1 VASGPSPR
9 SRSNPDLSHGR
20 FVRILRHG
28 NPNPPSYRG
37 RLFVACALSMAIQ
50 LITPRL
56 VGAQRVVRS
65 PEQVVS
71 VSKGASAL
79 LVNTT
84 NIQRFSIGDP
94 TVAEAVVVSPTEILI
109 NGKQLGTTSL
119 FLWDNTGAIK
129 LYSVEVTADAPGLQ
143 RYLSSVL
150 QGERIDVV
158 ASGNVVTLSGQV
170 RDASVATR
178 AVEIAK
184 GSGATIVDNLTTPE
198 AVQVLLKVRF
208 AEVNK
213 SVIKEFRS
221 QLATLN
227 PQDLNSKTGD
237 WIGSANTDPQSGAFA
252 DGVVDLGLFNAN
264 ASIEVLI
271 RALTSKGLLR
281 SLAEPNLIALPG
293 KQATFLAG
301 GEFPYPSVQGGGG
314 NNAVSIVFKEFGIRL
329 NFTPTITRNGS
340 IRLKVAPEVSSLDFS
355 TPLIFGGFTIPSL
368 LSRRAETEVEM
379 KSGQYLAIAGLV
391 DNRMT
396 DNSTK
401 IPFLGD
407 IPILG
412 QFFRSKDA
420 RQNRTELL
428 VLVSPK
434 LVLPSDTPALLP
446 TGEPA
451 TWKWSGQMKIKS
463 PSDTSWG
470 KAYQEH

>member
-1 VASGPSPR
+1 VYLG
-9 SRSNPDLSHGR
+9 
-20 FVRILRHG
+20 
-28 NPNPPSYRG
+28 
-37 RLFVACALSMAIQ
+37 
-50 LITPRL
+50 TP
-56 VGAQRVVRS
+56 GTAEGQRVVRS
-65 PEQVVS
+65 PEQVVA

-79 LVNTT
+79 LINSTP
-84 NIQRFSIGDP
+84 IQRFSIGDP
-94 TVAEAVVVSPTEILI
+94 AVAEAVVVSPTEVLV
-109 NGKQLGTTSL
+109 NGKTLGTTSL
-119 FLWDNTGAIK
+119 FLWDNSGAIK

-150 QGERIDVV
+150 SGESIDVL

-170 RDASVATR
+170 RDASVANR

-198 AVQVLLKVRF
+198 AVQVLLRVRF

-213 SVIKEFRS
+213 SAIKEFRS

-227 PQDLNSKTGD
+227 PHRLDDRGD
-237 WIGSANTDPQSGAFA
+237 WAGSANTNQ
-252 DGVVDLGLFNAN
+252 DGTFSDGIVDLGLFNAN
-264 ASIEVLI
+264 ASIELLI
-271 RALTSKGLLR
+271 RVLTSKGLLR

-293 KQATFLAG
+293 REASFLAG
-301 GEFPYPSVQGGGG
+301 GEFPYPAVQGGGA

-329 NFTPTITRNGS
+329 KFTPTITRGGS
-340 IRLKVAPEVSSLDFS
+340 IRLKVAPEVSALDFS
-355 TPLIFGGFTIPSL
+355 NPLIFGGFTIPSL
-368 LSRRAETEVEM
+368 LTRRTETEVEM
-379 KSGQYLAIAGLV
+379 KNGQYLAIAGLV
-391 DNRMT
+391 DNTMT

-401 IPFLGD
+401 IPLLGD

-420 RQNRTELL
+420 RQRRTELL

-451 TWKWSGQMKIKS
+451 SWKWTGQMKMKG
-463 PSDTSWG
+463 PADTAWRS
-470 KAYQEH
+470 YQEH

>member
-1 VASGPSPR
+1 
-9 SRSNPDLSHGR
+9 
-20 FVRILRHG
+20 VRILRHG
-28 NPNPPSYRG
+28 WTAPFLQAWRWCLASA
-37 RLFVACALSMAIQ
+37 LIVAG
-50 LITPRL
+50 L
-56 VGAQRVVRS
+56 VGSAATAAAQRVVRA

-84 NIQRFSIGDP
+84 AIQRFSIGDP
-94 TVAEAVVVSPTEILI
+94 SVAEAVVVSPTEILI
-109 NGKQLGTTSL
+109 NGKTLGTTSL
-119 FLWDNTGAIK
+119 FLWDNGGAIK

-150 QGERIDVV
+150 QGERIDVI

-213 SVIKEFRS
+213 SAIKEFRS

-227 PQDLNSKTGD
+227 PHHLDDRGD
-237 WIGSANTDPQSGAFA
+237 WIGSANTSPQTGAFS
-252 DGVVDLGLFNAN
+252 DGVLDLGLFNAN
-264 ASIEVLI
+264 ASIELLI
-271 RALTSKGLLR
+271 RALTSKGLLK

-293 KQATFLAG
+293 REASFLAG
-301 GEFPYPSVQGGGG
+301 GEFPYPAVQGGGG

-329 NFTPTITRNGS
+329 KFTPTITRGGS
-340 IRLKVAPEVSSLDFS
+340 IRLKVAPEVSALDFS
-355 TPLIFGGFTIPSL
+355 NPLVFGGFTIPSL

-379 KSGQYLAIAGLV
+379 KNGQYLAIAGLV
-391 DNRMT
+391 DNTMT

-401 IPFLGD
+401 IPILGD

-420 RQNRTELL
+420 RQRRTELL

-451 TWKWSGQMKIKS
+451 TWKWTGQMKIKS
-463 PSDTSWG
+463 PADTAWRS
-470 KAYQEH
+470 YQEH

>member
-1 VASGPSPR
+1 
-9 SRSNPDLSHGR
+9 
-20 FVRILRHG
+20 
-28 NPNPPSYRG
+28 
-37 RLFVACALSMAIQ
+37 
-50 LITPRL
+50 
-56 VGAQRVVRS
+56 
-65 PEQVVS
+65 VVS

-84 NIQRFSIGDP
+84 AIQRFSIGDP
-94 TVAEAVVVSPTEILI
+94 AVAEAVVVSPTEILI
-109 NGKQLGTTSL
+109 NGKTLGTTSL

-150 QGERIDVV
+150 AGENIDVM

-170 RDASVATR
+170 RDASVANR

-213 SVIKEFRS
+213 SAIKEFRS
-221 QLATLN
+221 QLATRN
-227 PQDLNSKTGD
+227 PHRLDDQGD
-237 WIGSANTDPQSGAFA
+237 WIGSASTDPQTGAFS

-264 ASIEVLI
+264 ASIELLI
-271 RALTSKGLLR
+271 RALTSRGLLR

-293 KQATFLAG
+293 REASFLAG
-301 GEFPYPSVQGGGG
+301 GEFPYPAVQGGGA

-329 NFTPTITRNGS
+329 KFTPTITRGGS
-340 IRLKVAPEVSSLDFS
+340 IRLKVAPEVSALDFS
-355 TPLIFGGFTIPSL
+355 NPLIFGGFTIPSL

-379 KSGQYLAIAGLV
+379 KNGQYLAIAGLV
-391 DNRMT
+391 DNTMT
-396 DNSTK
+396 DNVTK
-401 IPFLGD
+401 IPLLGD

-420 RQNRTELL
+420 RQRRTELL

-451 TWKWSGQMKIKS
+451 TWKWSGHMKMKG
-463 PSDTSWG
+463 PSDTAW
-470 KAYQEH
+470 KVYQEH

>member
-1 VASGPSPR
+1 
-9 SRSNPDLSHGR
+9 
-20 FVRILRHG
+20 
-28 NPNPPSYRG
+28 
-37 RLFVACALSMAIQ
+37 M
-50 LITPRL
+50 
-56 VGAQRVVRS
+56 VRS

-79 LVNTT
+79 LVNSTP
-84 NIQRFSIGDP
+84 IQRFSIGDP
-94 TVAEAVVVSPTEILI
+94 AVAEAVVVSPTEVLI
-109 NGKQLGTTSL
+109 NGKTLGTTSL
-119 FLWDNTGAIK
+119 FLWDNSGAIK

-150 QGERIDVV
+150 AGETIDVI

-170 RDASVATR
+170 RDASVANR

-213 SVIKEFRS
+213 SAIKEFRS

-227 PQDLNSKTGD
+227 PHHLDDRGD
-237 WIGSANTDPQSGAFA
+237 WRGSGNTGEGGTFS
-252 DGVVDLGLFNAN
+252 DGIVDLGLFNAN
-264 ASIEVLI
+264 ASIELLI
-271 RALTSKGLLR
+271 RALTSKGLLK
-281 SLAEPNLIALPG
+281 SLAEPNLLALPG
-293 KQATFLAG
+293 REATFLAG
-301 GEFPYPSVQGGGG
+301 GEFPYPAVQGGGA

-329 NFTPTITRNGS
+329 KFTPTITRGGS
-340 IRLKVAPEVSSLDFS
+340 IRLKVAPEVSALDFS
-355 TPLIFGGFTIPSL
+355 NPLVFGGFTIPSL
-368 LSRRAETEVEM
+368 LTRRAETEVEM
-379 KSGQYLAIAGLV
+379 KNGQYLAIAGLV
-391 DNRMT
+391 DNTMT

-401 IPFLGD
+401 IPLLGD

-420 RQNRTELL
+420 RQRRTELL

-451 TWKWSGQMKIKS
+451 NWQWTGQMKMRG
-463 PSDTSWG
+463 PADTAWRS
-470 KAYQEH
+470 YQEH

>member
-1 VASGPSPR
+1 MR
-9 SRSNPDLSHGR
+9 T
-20 FVRILRHG
+20 LRHG
-28 NPNPPSYRG
+28 WTVPSQHAWRWC
-37 RLFVACALSMAIQ
+37 FACALS
-50 LITPRL
+50 LTVYLGSPRSAS
-56 VGAQRVVRS
+56 GQRVVRS

-79 LVNTT
+79 LVNSTT
-84 NIQRFSIGDP
+84 IQRFSIGDP
-94 TVAEAVVVSPTEILI
+94 AVAEAVVVSPTEVLI
-109 NGKQLGTTSL
+109 NGKTLGTTSL
-119 FLWDNTGAIK
+119 FLWDNSGAIR

-150 QGERIDVV
+150 AGETIDVI

-170 RDASVATR
+170 RDASVANR

-213 SVIKEFRS
+213 SAIKEFRS

-227 PQDLNSKTGD
+227 PHRLDARDDYNPGWVGSSNTGE
-237 WIGSANTDPQSGAFA
+237 GGGFA
-252 DGVVDLGLFNAN
+252 DGVVDFGLFNAN

-271 RALTSKGLLR
+271 RFLTSKGMLK

-293 KQATFLAG
+293 REASFLAG
-301 GEFPYPSVQGGGG
+301 GEFPYPAVQGGGA

-329 NFTPTITRNGS
+329 RFTPTITRGGS
-340 IRLKVAPEVSSLDFS
+340 IRLKVAPEVSALDFS
-355 TPLIFGGFTIPSL
+355 NPLVFGGFTIPSL
-368 LSRRAETEVEM
+368 LTRRAETEVEM
-379 KSGQYLAIAGLV
+379 KNGQYLAIAGLV
-391 DNRMT
+391 DNTMT

-401 IPFLGD
+401 IPILGD

-420 RQNRTELL
+420 RQRRTELL

-451 TWKWSGQMKIKS
+451 SWKWSGQMKMKG
-463 PSDTSWG
+463 PADTAWRS
-470 KAYQEH
+470 YQEH

>member
-1 VASGPSPR
+1 
-9 SRSNPDLSHGR
+9 
-20 FVRILRHG
+20 VRTYRHG
-28 NPNPPSYRG
+28 WTIHFLQAWRWRY
-37 RLFVACALSMAIQ
+37 ACAV
-50 LITPRL
+50 ITAALAGGARPAE
-56 VGAQRVVRS
+56 AQRVVRA
-65 PEQVVS
+65 PEQIVS

-84 NIQRFSIGDP
+84 AIQRFSIGDP
-94 TVAEAVVVSPTEILI
+94 AVAEAVVVSPTEVLI
-109 NGKQLGTTSL
+109 NGKALGTTSL
-119 FLWDNTGAIK
+119 FLWDNSGNIK

-143 RYLSSVL
+143 RYLSTVL
-150 QGERIDVV
+150 QGEKIDVI
-158 ASGNVVTLSGQV
+158 ASGNVVTLTGQV
-170 RDASVATR
+170 RDASVASR

-213 SVIKEFRS
+213 SAIKEFRS

-227 PQDLNSKTGD
+227 PQDLNGRTGN
-237 WIGSANTDPQSGAFA
+237 WAGTANADPQTGTFA
-252 DGVVDLGLFNAN
+252 DGVVDLALFNAN

-271 RALTSKGLLR
+271 RALISKGLLK

-293 KQATFLAG
+293 REASFLAG
-301 GEFPYPSVQGGGG
+301 GEFPYPTVQGSSG

-329 NFTPTITRNGS
+329 KFTPTITRGGS
-340 IRLKVAPEVSSLDFS
+340 IRLKVAPEVSALDFS
-355 TPLIFGGFTIPSL
+355 NPLIFGGFTIPSI

-379 KSGQYLAIAGLV
+379 KNGQYLAIAGLV
-391 DNRMT
+391 DNTLT

-401 IPFLGD
+401 IPLLGD

-420 RQNRTELL
+420 RQRRTELL

-446 TGEPA
+446 TGEPS
-451 TWKWSGQMKIKS
+451 TWKWSGQMKMNAA
-463 PSDTSWG
+463 DTAWRDS
-470 KAYQEH
+470 QEH

>member
-1 VASGPSPR
+1 M
-9 SRSNPDLSHGR
+9 
-20 FVRILRHG
+20 VR
-28 NPNPPSYRG
+28 
-37 RLFVACALSMAIQ
+37 A
-50 LITPRL
+50 
-56 VGAQRVVRS
+56 
-65 PEQVVS
+65 PEQIVS

-79 LVNTT
+79 LVNPTA
-84 NIQRFSIGDP
+84 IQRFSIGDP
-94 TVAEAVVVSPTEILI
+94 AVAEAVVVSPTEILI
-109 NGKQLGTTSL
+109 NGKTLGTTSL
-119 FLWDNTGAIK
+119 FLWDNSGAIK

-150 QGERIDVV
+150 AGETIDVI

-170 RDASVATR
+170 RDASVANR

-213 SVIKEFRS
+213 SAIKEFRS

-227 PQDLNSKTGD
+227 PQDLDHRGD
-237 WIGSANTDPQSGAFA
+237 WRGSANTGVGGTFS
-252 DGVVDLGLFNAN
+252 DGIVDLGLFNAN
-264 ASIEVLI
+264 ASIELLI
-271 RALTSKGLLR
+271 RALTSRGLLK
-281 SLAEPNLIALPG
+281 SLAEPNLLALPG
-293 KQATFLAG
+293 REATFLAG
-301 GEFPYPSVQGGGG
+301 GEFPYPAVQGGGA

-329 NFTPTITRNGS
+329 KFTPTITRGGS
-340 IRLKVAPEVSSLDFS
+340 IRLKVAPEVSALDFS
-355 TPLIFGGFTIPSL
+355 NPLIFGGFTIPSL
-368 LSRRAETEVEM
+368 LTRRAETEVEM
-379 KSGQYLAIAGLV
+379 KNGQYLAIAGLV
-391 DNRMT
+391 DNTMT

-401 IPFLGD
+401 IPILGD

-420 RQNRTELL
+420 RQRRTELL

-451 TWKWSGQMKIKS
+451 SWKWSGQMKMKG
-463 PSDTSWG
+463 PADTAWRS
-470 KAYQEH
+470 YQEH

>member
-1 VASGPSPR
+1 
-9 SRSNPDLSHGR
+9 
-20 FVRILRHG
+20 VRKLRHRRTG
-28 NPNPPSYRG
+28 SF
-37 RLFVACALSMAIQ
+37 LDAWQWCIASALVSLA
-50 LITPRL
+50 L
-56 VGAQRVVRS
+56 VCGIRPAHAQRVVRA

-84 NIQRFSIGDP
+84 AIQRFSIGDP
-94 TVAEAVVVSPTEILI
+94 AVAEAVVVSPTEILI
-109 NGKQLGTTSL
+109 NGKALGTTSL
-119 FLWDNTGAIK
+119 FLWDNTGQIK

-143 RYLSSVL
+143 RYLGSVL
-150 QGERIDVV
+150 AGEDIDVV

-170 RDASVATR
+170 RDASVASR

-213 SVIKEFRS
+213 SAIKEFRS

-227 PQDLNSKTGD
+227 PQDLNARTGD
-237 WIGSANTDPQSGAFA
+237 WIGTSNTNPETGTFS

-271 RALTSKGLLR
+271 RALSSKGLLK

-293 KQATFLAG
+293 REASFLAG
-301 GEFPYPSVQGGGG
+301 GEFPYPAVQGGGG
-314 NNAVSIVFKEFGIRL
+314 GNAVSIVFKEFGIRL
-329 NFTPTITRNGS
+329 RFTPTITRGGS
-340 IRLKVAPEVSSLDFS
+340 IRLKVAPEVSALDFS
-355 TPLIFGGFTIPSL
+355 NPLVFGGFTIPSI

-379 KSGQYLAIAGLV
+379 KNGQYLAIAGLV
-391 DNRMT
+391 DNTMT

-401 IPFLGD
+401 IPLLGD

-412 QFFRSKDA
+412 QFFKSKDA
-420 RQNRTELL
+420 RQRRTELL

-451 TWKWSGQMKIKS
+451 TWKWSGHMKMDKS
-463 PSDTSWG
+463 ADTAWRS
-470 KAYQEH
+470 YQEH

>member
-1 VASGPSPR
+1 
-9 SRSNPDLSHGR
+9 
-20 FVRILRHG
+20 VRTYRHG
-28 NPNPPSYRG
+28 WTIHFLQAWRWSC
-37 RLFVACALSMAIQ
+37 ACAV
-50 LITPRL
+50 ITAALGGGARPAE
-56 VGAQRVVRS
+56 AQRVVRA
-65 PEQVVS
+65 PEQIVS

-84 NIQRFSIGDP
+84 AIQRFSIGDP
-94 TVAEAVVVSPTEILI
+94 AVAEAVVVSPTEVLI
-109 NGKQLGTTSL
+109 NGKTLGTTSL
-119 FLWDNTGAIK
+119 FLWDNSGNIK

-143 RYLSSVL
+143 RYLSTVL
-150 QGERIDVV
+150 QGEKIDVI
-158 ASGNVVTLSGQV
+158 ASGNVVTLTGQV
-170 RDASVATR
+170 RDASVASR

-213 SVIKEFRS
+213 SAIKEFRS

-227 PQDLNSKTGD
+227 PQDLNGRTGN
-237 WIGSANTDPQSGAFA
+237 WAGTANADPQTGTFA
-252 DGVVDLGLFNAN
+252 DGVVDLALFNAN

-271 RALTSKGLLR
+271 RALISKGLLK

-293 KQATFLAG
+293 REASFLAG
-301 GEFPYPSVQGGGG
+301 GEFPYPTVQGSSG

-329 NFTPTITRNGS
+329 KFTPTITRGGS
-340 IRLKVAPEVSSLDFS
+340 IRLKVAPEVSALDFS
-355 TPLIFGGFTIPSL
+355 NPLIFGGFTIPSI

-379 KSGQYLAIAGLV
+379 KNGQYLAIAGLV
-391 DNRMT
+391 DNTLT

-401 IPFLGD
+401 IPLLGD

-420 RQNRTELL
+420 RQRRTELL

-446 TGEPA
+446 TGEPS
-451 TWKWSGQMKIKS
+451 TWKWSGQMKMNAA
-463 PSDTSWG
+463 DTAWRDS
-470 KAYQEH
+470 QEH

>member
-1 VASGPSPR
+1 
-9 SRSNPDLSHGR
+9 
-20 FVRILRHG
+20 VRTFRHG
-28 NPNPPSYRG
+28 G
-37 RLFVACALSMAIQ
+37 TVAFRHAWRWCLACTVPVLAL
-50 LITPRL
+50 LL
-56 VGAQRVVRS
+56 VAPAVEAQRVVRA

-84 NIQRFSIGDP
+84 PIQRFSIGDP
-94 TVAEAVVVSPTEILI
+94 AVAEAVVISPTEVLI
-109 NGKQLGTTSL
+109 NGKTLGTTSL
-119 FLWDNTGAIK
+119 FLWDNAGNIK

-150 QGERIDVV
+150 AGETIDVI

-170 RDASVATR
+170 RDASVANR

-184 GSGATIVDNLTTPE
+184 GSGAIIVDNLTTPE

-213 SVIKEFRS
+213 SAIKEFRS

-227 PQDLNSKTGD
+227 PHRLNANRDYDPGWIGATNTGD
-237 WIGSANTDPQSGAFA
+237 GGGFA
-252 DGVVDLGLFNAN
+252 DGVVDFGLFNAT

-271 RALTSKGLLR
+271 RALTSKGLLK

-293 KQATFLAG
+293 REATFLAG
-301 GEFPYPSVQGGGG
+301 GEFPYPAVQGSGAG
-314 NNAVSIVFKEFGIRL
+314 NAVSIVFKEFGIRL
-329 NFTPTITRNGS
+329 RFTPTITRGGS
-340 IRLKVAPEVSSLDFS
+340 IRLKVAPEVSALDFS
-355 TPLIFGGFTIPSL
+355 NPLVFGGFTIPSL
-368 LSRRAETEVEM
+368 LTRRAETEVEM
-379 KSGQYLAIAGLV
+379 KNGQYLAIAGLV
-391 DNRMT
+391 DNTMT

-401 IPFLGD
+401 IPILGD

-420 RQNRTELL
+420 RQRRTELL

-434 LVLPSDTPALLP
+434 LVLPSDSPALLP

-451 TWKWSGQMKIKS
+451 AWKWSGQMKMQG
-463 PSDTSWG
+463 PADTAWRS
-470 KAYQEH
+470 YQEH

>member
-1 VASGPSPR
+1 MMPVSSAWRWG
-9 SRSNPDLSHGR
+9 
-20 FVRILRHG
+20 F
-28 NPNPPSYRG
+28 
-37 RLFVACALSMAIQ
+37 ACAL
-50 LITPRL
+50 ITSTLLASARSAH
-56 VGAQRVVRS
+56 AQRVVRA

-84 NIQRFSIGDP
+84 PIQRFSIGDP
-94 TVAEAVVVSPTEILI
+94 AVAEAVVVSPTEILI
-109 NGKQLGTTSL
+109 NGKTLGTTSL

-150 QGERIDVV
+150 AGEKIDVI
-158 ASGNVVTLSGQV
+158 ASGNVVTLSGTV
-170 RDASVATR
+170 RDASVANR

-184 GSGATIVDNLTTPE
+184 GSGATIVDNLSTPE
-198 AVQVLLKVRF
+198 AVQVLLNVRF

-213 SVIKEFRS
+213 SAIKEFRS

-227 PQDLNSKTGD
+227 PHRLDAERDYNPG
-237 WIGSANTDPQSGAFA
+237 WVGSTNTEPQSGGFA
-252 DGVVDLGLFNAN
+252 DGVVDFGLFNAN
-264 ASIEVLI
+264 ASIELLI
-271 RALTSKGLLR
+271 RALTSKGLLK

-293 KQATFLAG
+293 REATFLAG
-301 GEFPYPSVQGGGG
+301 GEFPYPAVQGGGAS
-314 NNAVSIVFKEFGIRL
+314 NSVSIVFKEFGIRL
-329 NFTPTITRNGS
+329 KFTPTITRSGS

-355 TPLIFGGFTIPSL
+355 NPLVFGGFTIPSL
-368 LSRRAETEVEM
+368 LTRRAETEVEM
-379 KSGQYLAIAGLV
+379 KNGQYLAIAGLV
-391 DNRMT
+391 DNTMT
-396 DNSTK
+396 DNMTK
-401 IPFLGD
+401 VPILGD

-420 RQNRTELL
+420 RQRRTELL

-451 TWKWSGQMKIKS
+451 SWKWTGQMKMKG
-463 PSDTSWG
+463 PADTAWRS
-470 KAYQEH
+470 YQEH

>member
-1 VASGPSPR
+1 LHAWR
-9 SRSNPDLSHGR
+9 WC
-20 FVRILRHG
+20 F
-28 NPNPPSYRG
+28 
-37 RLFVACALSMAIQ
+37 ACALSIAIQ
-50 LITPRL
+50 LGSPRHAD
-56 VGAQRVVRS
+56 AQRVVRA

-84 NIQRFSIGDP
+84 AIQRFSIGDP
-94 TVAEAVVVSPTEILI
+94 AVAEAVVVSPTEILI
-109 NGKQLGTTSL
+109 NGKTLGTTSL
-119 FLWDNTGAIK
+119 FLWDNTGQIK

-150 QGERIDVV
+150 TGERIDVM
-158 ASGNVVTLSGQV
+158 ASGNVVTLSGTV
-170 RDASVATR
+170 RDASVANR

-198 AVQVLLKVRF
+198 AVQVLLNVRF

-213 SVIKEFRS
+213 SAIKEFRS

-227 PQDLNSKTGD
+227 VHRLDDHGD
-237 WIGSANTDPQSGAFA
+237 WIGSSNTNPDNGAFS

-264 ASIEVLI
+264 ASIELLI
-271 RALTSKGLLR
+271 RALTSKGLLK

-293 KQATFLAG
+293 REASFLAG
-301 GEFPYPSVQGGGG
+301 GEFPYPAVQGGGA

-329 NFTPTITRNGS
+329 KFTPTITRGGS
-340 IRLKVAPEVSSLDFS
+340 IRLKVMPEVSSLDFS
-355 TPLIFGGFTIPSL
+355 NPLVFGGFTIPSL
-368 LSRRAETEVEM
+368 LTRRAETEVEM

-391 DNRMT
+391 DNTMT
-396 DNSTK
+396 DNMTK
-401 IPFLGD
+401 IPLLGD

-420 RQNRTELL
+420 RQRRTELL

-451 TWKWSGQMKIKS
+451 SWKWTGQMKMKG
-463 PSDTSWG
+463 PSDTAWRS
-470 KAYQEH
+470 YQEH

>member
-1 VASGPSPR
+1 MAVA
-9 SRSNPDLSHGR
+9 
-20 FVRILRHG
+20 
-28 NPNPPSYRG
+28 
-37 RLFVACALSMAIQ
+37 
-50 LITPRL
+50 L
-56 VGAQRVVRS
+56 VGSARPAVAQRVVRA

-84 NIQRFSIGDP
+84 AIQRFSIGDP
-94 TVAEAVVVSPTEILI
+94 AVAEAVVVSPTEILI
-109 NGKQLGTTSL
+109 NGKTLGTTSL
-119 FLWDNTGAIK
+119 FLWDNTGNIK

-150 QGERIDVV
+150 QGQKIDVI
-158 ASGNVVTLSGQV
+158 ASGNVVTLTGTV
-170 RDASVATR
+170 TDASVASR

-184 GSGATIVDNLTTPE
+184 GSGATIVDNLSTPE

-213 SVIKEFRS
+213 SAIKEFRS

-227 PQDLNSKTGD
+227 PQDLNSRTGN
-237 WIGSANTDPQSGAFA
+237 WVGSANTDPKTGAFA
-252 DGVVDLGLFNAN
+252 DGVIDLALFNAN
-264 ASIEVLI
+264 ASIELLI
-271 RALTSKGLLR
+271 RALSSKGMLK

-293 KQATFLAG
+293 REASFLAG
-301 GEFPYPSVQGGGG
+301 GEFPYPAVQGGGA

-329 NFTPTITRNGS
+329 KFTPTITRNGS
-340 IRLKVAPEVSSLDFS
+340 IRLKVAPEVSSLDFAN
-355 TPLIFGGFTIPSL
+355 PLIFGGFTIPSI

-379 KSGQYLAIAGLV
+379 KSGQYLAIAGLI
-391 DNRMT
+391 DNTLT

-401 IPFLGD
+401 VPLLGD
-407 IPILG
+407 LPILG
-412 QFFRSKDA
+412 QFFKSKDA

-451 TWKWSGQMKIKS
+451 NWKWTGNMKMDAA
-463 PSDTSWG
+463 DTAWRNP
-470 KAYQEH
+470 QEH

>member
-1 VASGPSPR
+1 VL
-9 SRSNPDLSHGR
+9 N
-20 FVRILRHG
+20 LR
-28 NPNPPSYRG
+28 RG
-37 RLFVACALSMAIQ
+37 RTGSVLTAWQWCLAGAFLTTALLGGSRPAQ
-50 LITPRL
+50 
-56 VGAQRVVRS
+56 AQRVVRA

-84 NIQRFSIGDP
+84 AIQRFSIGDP

-109 NGKQLGTTSL
+109 NGKTLGTTSL
-119 FLWDNTGAIK
+119 FLWDNTGQIK

-150 QGERIDVV
+150 QGERIDVI

-170 RDASVATR
+170 RDASVANR

-213 SVIKEFRS
+213 SAIKEFRS

-227 PQDLNSKTGD
+227 PQDLNGRTGD
-237 WIGSANTDPQSGAFA
+237 WIGSANTNPQDGTFA

-271 RALTSKGLLR
+271 RALSSKGLLK

-293 KQATFLAG
+293 REASFLAG
-301 GEFPYPSVQGGGG
+301 GEFPYPAVQGGGG

-329 NFTPTITRNGS
+329 RFTPIITRGGS
-340 IRLKVAPEVSSLDFS
+340 IRLKVAPEVSALDFS
-355 TPLIFGGFTIPSL
+355 NPLIFGGFTIPSI

-379 KSGQYLAIAGLV
+379 KDGQYLAIAGLI
-391 DNRMT
+391 DNTMT

-401 IPFLGD
+401 IPLLGD

-412 QFFRSKDA
+412 QFFKSKDA
-420 RQNRTELL
+420 RQRRTELL

-434 LVLPSDTPALLP
+434 LVLPSDAPALLP
-446 TGEPA
+446 TGEP
-451 TWKWSGQMKIKS
+451 TSWKWTGDMKMKG
-463 PSDTSWG
+463 PADTAWRS
-470 KAYQEH
+470 YQEH